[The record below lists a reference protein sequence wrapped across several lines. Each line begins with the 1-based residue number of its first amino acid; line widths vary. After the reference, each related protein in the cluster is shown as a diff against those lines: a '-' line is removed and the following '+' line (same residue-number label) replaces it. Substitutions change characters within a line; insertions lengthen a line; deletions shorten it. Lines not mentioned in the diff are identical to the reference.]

1 MASDLAAAIIKT
13 SKEAFEEA
21 CKANECK
28 VYIAM
33 RRNRAP
39 FEITV
44 TPTDQHIVFH
54 YGGVQYRVQRA
65 DRAGFQDIL
74 DCLYGMM
81 HDRRLQLDREDE
93 NNPSFDEDHY
103 YMRADAAGLGEGDPY
118 EESSIKVVQGGQV
131 KAELGGL
138 PLSEIKGVF
147 MHHMGAM
154 RFLSC

>member
-21 CKANECK
+21 CRANQCK
-28 VYIAM
+28 VYVAM
-33 RRNRAP
+33 RRNRDP

-44 TPTDQHIVFH
+44 TPTDEHIVFH

-81 HDRRLQLDREDE
+81 YDRRMQGDREDQ
-93 NNPSFDEDHY
+93 NNPHFDEELHY
-103 YMRADAAGLGEGDPY
+103 IRADAAVQGEGDPY
-118 EESSIKVVQGGQV
+118 EESYIRVEQGGQV
-131 KAELGGL
+131 KADVGPM
-138 PLSEIKGVF
+138 PLSEVKVVF